1 MNGVQ
6 PLINEDQIRSSFTM
20 EEDYEQTAAVLIPLV
35 EIEKEWHV
43 VFEVRAHTMRQQ
55 PGEISFPGGRLEKGE
70 TPVEAAVRETCEELE
85 IAPGQVEVIGKLRPL
100 ATPHRQLI
108 YPFVGML
115 SRIPTAQGTDEVDH
129 LFTVPL
135 STLLMIDPFHGEM
148 EWTMNPDQNIPLDR
162 LANAK
167 AYEKRVI
174 KMKEPFYEHDDY
186 IIWGLT
192 GKFLTQFIRRIK
204 ENVFK
209 PT

>member
-1 MNGVQ
+1 MQ
-6 PLINEDQIRSSFTM
+6 PWITEEQIRDSFTM
-20 EEDYEQTAAVLIPLV
+20 DEDYEQTAAVLIPLV
-35 EIEKEWHV
+35 QIDQEWHV

-70 TPVEAAVRETCEELE
+70 TPVEAAIRETCEELE
-85 IAPGQVEVIGKLRPL
+85 ISADKVEVVGKLRPL

-108 YPFVGML
+108 FPFVGIL
-115 SRIPTAQGTDEVDH
+115 SEVPSVEGTDEVDH
-129 LFTVPL
+129 LFTVPI

-148 EWTMNPDQNIPLDR
+148 EWTMSPDQNIPLDR

-167 AYEKRVI
+167 AYKKRVI
-174 KMKEPFYEHDDY
+174 KMKEPFYEHEDY

-192 GKFLTQFIRRIK
+192 GKFLTQFIKRIK

-209 PT
+209 RL

>member
-1 MNGVQ
+1 MQ
-6 PLINEDQIRSSFTM
+6 PWITEEQIRDSFTM
-20 EEDYEQTAAVLIPLV
+20 DEDYEQTAAVLIPLV
-35 EIEKEWHV
+35 QIDQEWHV

-70 TPVEAAVRETCEELE
+70 TPVEAAIRETCEELE
-85 IAPGQVEVIGKLRPL
+85 ISADNVEVVGKLRPL

-108 YPFVGML
+108 YPFVGIL
-115 SRIPTAQGTDEVDH
+115 SEVPSVEGTDEVDH
-129 LFTVPL
+129 LFTVPI

-148 EWTMNPDQNIPLDR
+148 EWTMSPDQNIPLDR

-167 AYEKRVI
+167 AYKKRVI
-174 KMKEPFYEHDDY
+174 KMKEPFYEHEDY

-192 GKFLTQFIRRIK
+192 GKFLTQFIKRIK

-209 PT
+209 RL

>member
-1 MNGVQ
+1 VSIVQ
-6 PLINEDQIRSSFTM
+6 PWITEEQIRDSFTM
-20 EEDYEQTAAVLIPLV
+20 DEDYEQTAAVLIPLV
-35 EIEKEWHV
+35 QIDQEWHV

-70 TPVEAAVRETCEELE
+70 TPVEAAIRETCEELE
-85 IAPGQVEVIGKLRPL
+85 ISADKVEVVGKLRPL

-108 YPFVGML
+108 YPFVGIL
-115 SRIPTAQGTDEVDH
+115 SEVPSVEGTDEVDH
-129 LFTVPL
+129 LFTVPI

-148 EWTMNPDQNIPLDR
+148 EWTMSPDQNIPLDR

-167 AYEKRVI
+167 AYKKRVI
-174 KMKEPFYEHDDY
+174 KMKEPFYEHEDY

-192 GKFLTQFIRRIK
+192 GKFLTQFIKRIK

-209 PT
+209 RL

>member
-1 MNGVQ
+1 MQ
-6 PLINEDQIRSSFTM
+6 PWITEEQIRDSFTM
-20 EEDYEQTAAVLIPLV
+20 DEDYEQTAAVLIPLV
-35 EIEKEWHV
+35 QIDQEWHV

-70 TPVEAAVRETCEELE
+70 TPVEAAIRETCEELE
-85 IAPGQVEVIGKLRPL
+85 ISADKVEVVGKLRPL

-108 YPFVGML
+108 YPFVGIL
-115 SRIPTAQGTDEVDH
+115 SEVPSVEGTDEVDH
-129 LFTVPL
+129 LFTVPI

-148 EWTMNPDQNIPLDR
+148 EWTMSPDQNIPLDR

-174 KMKEPFYEHDDY
+174 KMKEPFYEHEDY

-192 GKFLTQFIRRIK
+192 GKFLTQFIKRIK

-209 PT
+209 RL

>member
-1 MNGVQ
+1 ME
-6 PLINEDQIRSSFTM
+6 PWITEDQIRNSFSM
-20 EEDYEQTAAVLIPLV
+20 EEDYEQTAAVLIPLI
-35 EIEKEWHV
+35 EIDGEWHV
-43 VFEVRAHTMRQQ
+43 IFEVRAHTMRQQ

-70 TPVEAAVRETCEELE
+70 TPIEAAVRETCEELE
-85 IAPGQVEVIGKLRPL
+85 ITSEQIEVIGKLRPL

-115 SRIPTAQGTDEVDH
+115 SEYPNVQKTDEVDH
-129 LFTVPL
+129 IFKVPL

-167 AYEKRVI
+167 AYKKRVI
-174 KMKEPFYEHDDY
+174 KMKEPFYEHEDY

-192 GKFLTQFIRRIK
+192 GKFLTQFIQRVK

-209 PT
+209 RI

>member
-1 MNGVQ
+1 MQ
-6 PLINEDQIRSSFTM
+6 PWITEEQIRDSFTM
-20 EEDYEQTAAVLIPLV
+20 DEDYEQTAAVLIPLV
-35 EIEKEWHV
+35 QIDQEWHV

-70 TPVEAAVRETCEELE
+70 TPVEAAIRETYEELE
-85 IAPGQVEVIGKLRPL
+85 ISADKIEVVGKLRPL

-108 YPFVGML
+108 YPFVGIL
-115 SRIPTAQGTDEVDH
+115 SEVPSVEGTDEVDH
-129 LFTVPL
+129 LFTVPI

-148 EWTMNPDQNIPLDR
+148 EWTMSPDQNIPLDR

-167 AYEKRVI
+167 AYKKRVI
-174 KMKEPFYEHDDY
+174 KMKEPFYEHEDY

-192 GKFLTQFIRRIK
+192 GKFLTQFIKRIK

-209 PT
+209 RL

>member
-1 MNGVQ
+1 MH
-6 PLINEDQIRSSFTM
+6 PWITEEQIRDSFTM
-20 EEDYEQTAAVLIPLV
+20 DEDYEQTAAVLIPLV
-35 EIEKEWHV
+35 QIDQEWHV

-70 TPVEAAVRETCEELE
+70 TPVEAAIRETCEELE
-85 IAPGQVEVIGKLRPL
+85 ISADKVEVVGKLRPL

-108 YPFVGML
+108 FPFVGIL
-115 SRIPTAQGTDEVDH
+115 SEVPSVEGTDEVDH
-129 LFTVPL
+129 LFTVPI

-148 EWTMNPDQNIPLDR
+148 EWTMSPDQNIPLDR

-167 AYEKRVI
+167 AYKKRVI
-174 KMKEPFYEHDDY
+174 KMKEPFYEHEDY

-192 GKFLTQFIRRIK
+192 GKFLTQFIKRIK

-209 PT
+209 RL

>member
-1 MNGVQ
+1 MNIVQ
-6 PLINEDQIRSSFTM
+6 PWITEEQIRDSFTM
-20 EEDYEQTAAVLIPLV
+20 DEDYEQTAAVLIPLV
-35 EIEKEWHV
+35 QIDQDWHV

-70 TPVEAAVRETCEELE
+70 TPVEAAIRETCEELE
-85 IAPGQVEVIGKLRPL
+85 VSADKVEVVGKLRPL

-108 YPFVGML
+108 YPFVGIL
-115 SRIPTAQGTDEVDH
+115 SEVPSVEGTDEVDH
-129 LFTVPL
+129 LFTVPV

-148 EWTMNPDQNIPLDR
+148 EWTMSPDQNIPLDR

-174 KMKEPFYEHDDY
+174 KMREPFYEHEDY

-192 GKFLTQFIRRIK
+192 GKFLTQFIKRIK

-209 PT
+209 RL

>member
-1 MNGVQ
+1 MQ
-6 PLINEDQIRSSFTM
+6 PWITEEQIRDSFTM
-20 EEDYEQTAAVLIPLV
+20 DEDYEQTAAVLIPLV
-35 EIEKEWHV
+35 QIDQDWHV

-70 TPVEAAVRETCEELE
+70 TPVEAAIRETCEELE
-85 IAPGQVEVIGKLRPL
+85 VSADKVEVVGKLRPL

-108 YPFVGML
+108 YPFVGIL
-115 SRIPTAQGTDEVDH
+115 SEVPSVEGTDEVDH
-129 LFTVPL
+129 LFTVPI

-148 EWTMNPDQNIPLDR
+148 EWTMSPDQNIPLDR
-162 LANAK
+162 LANEK

-174 KMKEPFYEHDDY
+174 KMREPFYEHEDY

-192 GKFLTQFIRRIK
+192 GKFLTQFIKRIK

-209 PT
+209 RL

>member
-1 MNGVQ
+1 MVQ
-6 PLINEDQIRSSFTM
+6 PWITEEQIRDSFTM
-20 EEDYEQTAAVLIPLV
+20 DEDYEQTAAVLIPLV
-35 EIEKEWHV
+35 QIDQEWHV

-70 TPVEAAVRETCEELE
+70 TPVEAAIRETCEELE
-85 IAPGQVEVIGKLRPL
+85 ISADKVEVVGKLRPL

-108 YPFVGML
+108 YPFVGIL
-115 SRIPTAQGTDEVDH
+115 SEVPSVEGTDEVDH
-129 LFTVPL
+129 LFTVPI

-148 EWTMNPDQNIPLDR
+148 EWTMSPDQNIPLDR

-167 AYEKRVI
+167 AYKKRVI
-174 KMKEPFYEHDDY
+174 KMKEPFYEHEDY

-192 GKFLTQFIRRIK
+192 GKFLTQFIKRIK

-209 PT
+209 RL

>member
-1 MNGVQ
+1 VSIVQ
-6 PLINEDQIRSSFTM
+6 PWITEEQIRDSFTM
-20 EEDYEQTAAVLIPLV
+20 DEDYEQTAAVLIPLV
-35 EIEKEWHV
+35 QIDQEWHV

-70 TPVEAAVRETCEELE
+70 TPVEAAIRETCEELE
-85 IAPGQVEVIGKLRPL
+85 ISADKVEVVGKLRPL

-108 YPFVGML
+108 YPFVGIL
-115 SRIPTAQGTDEVDH
+115 SEVPSVEGTDEVDH
-129 LFTVPL
+129 LFTVPI

-148 EWTMNPDQNIPLDR
+148 EWTMSPDQNIPLDR

-167 AYEKRVI
+167 AYKKRVI
-174 KMKEPFYEHDDY
+174 KMREPFYEHEDY

-192 GKFLTQFIRRIK
+192 GKFLTQFIQRIK

>member
-1 MNGVQ
+1 MQ
-6 PLINEDQIRSSFTM
+6 PWITEEQIRDSFTM
-20 EEDYEQTAAVLIPLV
+20 DEDYEQTAAVLIPLV
-35 EIEKEWHV
+35 QIDQDWHV
-43 VFEVRAHTMRQQ
+43 VFEIRAHTMRQQ

-70 TPVEAAVRETCEELE
+70 TPVEAAIRETCEELE
-85 IAPGQVEVIGKLRPL
+85 VSADKVEVVGKLRPL

-108 YPFVGML
+108 YPFVGIL
-115 SRIPTAQGTDEVDH
+115 SEVPSVEGTDEVDH
-129 LFTVPL
+129 LFTVPI

-148 EWTMNPDQNIPLDR
+148 EWTMSPDQNIPLDR

-174 KMKEPFYEHDDY
+174 KMREPFYEHEDY

-192 GKFLTQFIRRIK
+192 GKFLTQFIKRIK

-209 PT
+209 RL

>member
-1 MNGVQ
+1 MQ
-6 PLINEDQIRSSFTM
+6 PWITEEQIRDSFTM
-20 EEDYEQTAAVLIPLV
+20 DEDYEQTAAVLIPLV
-35 EIEKEWHV
+35 QIDQDWHV

-70 TPVEAAVRETCEELE
+70 TPVEAAIRESCEELE
-85 IAPGQVEVIGKLRPL
+85 VSADKVEVVGKLRPL

-108 YPFVGML
+108 YPFVGIL
-115 SRIPTAQGTDEVDH
+115 SEVPSVEGTDEVDH
-129 LFTVPL
+129 LFTVPI

-148 EWTMNPDQNIPLDR
+148 EWTMSPDQNIPLDR

-174 KMKEPFYEHDDY
+174 KMREPFYEHEDY

-192 GKFLTQFIRRIK
+192 GKFLTQFIKRIK

-209 PT
+209 RL

>member
-1 MNGVQ
+1 MQ
-6 PLINEDQIRSSFTM
+6 PWITEEQIRDSFTM
-20 EEDYEQTAAVLIPLV
+20 DEDYEQTAAVLIPLV
-35 EIEKEWHV
+35 QIDQEWHV

-70 TPVEAAVRETCEELE
+70 TPVEAAIRETCEELE
-85 IAPGQVEVIGKLRPL
+85 ISADKVEVVGKLRPL

-108 YPFVGML
+108 YPFVGIL
-115 SRIPTAQGTDEVDH
+115 SEVPSVEGTDEVNH
-129 LFTVPL
+129 LFTVPI

-148 EWTMNPDQNIPLDR
+148 EWTMSPDQNIPLDR

-167 AYEKRVI
+167 AYKKRVI
-174 KMKEPFYEHDDY
+174 KMKEPFYEHEDY

-192 GKFLTQFIRRIK
+192 GKFLTQFIKRIK

-209 PT
+209 RL

>member
-1 MNGVQ
+1 VQ
-6 PLINEDQIRSSFTM
+6 PWITEEQIRDSFTM
-20 EEDYEQTAAVLIPLV
+20 DEDYEQTAAVLIPLV
-35 EIEKEWHV
+35 QIDQEWHV

-70 TPVEAAVRETCEELE
+70 TPVEAAIRETCEELE
-85 IAPGQVEVIGKLRPL
+85 ISADKVEVVGKLRPL

-108 YPFVGML
+108 YPFVGIL
-115 SRIPTAQGTDEVDH
+115 SEVPSVEGTDEVDH
-129 LFTVPL
+129 LFTVPI

-148 EWTMNPDQNIPLDR
+148 EWTMSPDQNIPLDR

-167 AYEKRVI
+167 AYKKRVI
-174 KMKEPFYEHDDY
+174 KMKEPFYEHEDY

-192 GKFLTQFIRRIK
+192 GKFLTQFIKRIK

-209 PT
+209 RL

>member
-1 MNGVQ
+1 MNSVQ
-6 PLINEDQIRSSFTM
+6 PLINEDQIRNSFTM

-85 IAPGQVEVIGKLRPL
+85 ITSGQVEVIGKLRPL

-115 SRIPTAQGTDEVDH
+115 SRLPTAQGTDEVDH

-192 GKFLTQFIRRIK
+192 GKFLTQFIQRIK

>member
-1 MNGVQ
+1 MQ
-6 PLINEDQIRSSFTM
+6 PWITEEQIRDSFTM
-20 EEDYEQTAAVLIPLV
+20 DEDYEQTAAVLIPLV
-35 EIEKEWHV
+35 QIDQEWHV

-85 IAPGQVEVIGKLRPL
+85 ISADKIEVVGKLRPL

-108 YPFVGML
+108 YPFVGIL
-115 SRIPTAQGTDEVDH
+115 SEVPSVEGTDEVDH
-129 LFTVPL
+129 LFTVPI

-148 EWTMNPDQNIPLDR
+148 EWTMSPDQNIPLDR

-167 AYEKRVI
+167 AYKKRVI
-174 KMKEPFYEHDDY
+174 KMEEPFYEHEDY

-192 GKFLTQFIRRIK
+192 GKFLTQFIKRIK

-209 PT
+209 RL